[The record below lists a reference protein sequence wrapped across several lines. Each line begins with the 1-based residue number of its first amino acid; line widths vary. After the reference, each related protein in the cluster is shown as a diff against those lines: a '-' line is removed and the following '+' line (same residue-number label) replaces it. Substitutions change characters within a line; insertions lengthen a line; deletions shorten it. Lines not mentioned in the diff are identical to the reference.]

1 MGRKPAPVPAGSCA
15 PGADAPPA
23 HGRQTVSLLLA
34 DPGSQAV
41 PTAEI
46 ARILAPHPIFAR
58 FDRESLLAVAAE
70 FCVVCYKSG
79 TALMREGEPGSFA
92 AVILEGEAEVY
103 VSLPTGPVQMATVGP
118 GRVIGELG
126 VFTDL
131 PRSATVI
138 ARSDV
143 VAARIEQHSL
153 MRLSAEYPSIAVAII
168 RELGGRLARMNRS
181 LAYLT
186 YAAEALERDAFD
198 SALLDKLTN
207 LPGEL
212 SNFGRAFAGMACEI
226 RAKQTRRSEMRA
238 AAEIQQSILPP
249 PWTPSGL
256 AARVDLYAEMHPAR
270 EVGGDFYD
278 YYLID
283 ANRLAVT
290 VADVS
295 GKGIPA
301 AMFMAVS
308 RTVMRGISSRSELR
322 AGVAEANRL
331 LATQNTACMFVT
343 LFHGVLDLTSGAL
356 RYCNAGHN
364 PPYLLR
370 AGSGRHAL
378 KATGIPI
385 GIDDRTSYC
394 IAETALDPGD
404 ALFLFSDGI
413 PEAFDAAG
421 NEYGTA
427 RLEQTLDA
435 ARGVGAADLVARV
448 LRATAA
454 FTAGAE
460 QSDDITCL
468 ALTFRGVPGEG

>member
-1 MGRKPAPVPAGSCA
+1 MSR
-15 PGADAPPA
+15 
-23 HGRQTVSLLLA
+23 LLA
-34 DPGSQAV
+34 DSGSQAV
-41 PTAEI
+41 PSAEI
-46 ARILAPHPIFAR
+46 ARVLTPHPIFAR

-79 TALMREGEPGSFA
+79 AELMREGEPGSFA
-92 AVILEGEAEVY
+92 AVILEGEVDVY
-103 VSLPTGPVQMATVGP
+103 VSLPTGPVQMATIGP
-118 GRVIGELG
+118 DRVIGELG

-131 PRSATVI
+131 PRTATVI

-143 VAARIEQHSL
+143 VVARIEQHSL
-153 MRLSAEYPSIAVAII
+153 MRLSTEYPSIAVAII

-186 YAAEALERDAFD
+186 YAAEALGRDEFD
-198 SALLDKLTN
+198 SALLDKLTS

-212 SNFGRAFAGMACEI
+212 GNFGRAFAGMVCEI
-226 RAKQTRRSEMRA
+226 RAKQTRRAEMRA

-249 PWTPSGL
+249 PWIPSGS
-256 AARVDLYAEMHPAR
+256 AAGVDLYAEMHPAR

-278 YYLID
+278 YFLID
-283 ANRLAVT
+283 ANRLAFT

-301 AMFMAVS
+301 ALFMAVS
-308 RTVMRGISSRSELR
+308 RTVMRGISGRSDLG
-322 AGVAEANRL
+322 AGISEANRL

-370 AGSGRHAL
+370 AGGGSRAL
-378 KATGIPI
+378 EATGIPI
-385 GIDDRTSYC
+385 GIDAR
-394 IAETALDPGD
+394 IGHRIGETVLDPGD

-421 NEYGTA
+421 NEFGTA
-427 RLEQTLDA
+427 RLERILEA
-435 ARGVGAADLVARV
+435 SRGCRAADLVARV
-448 LRATAA
+448 LHATAA

-460 QSDDITCL
+460 PSDDITCL
-468 ALTFRGVPGEG
+468 ALIFRGDSRRV